1 MKPVNNVNVVKP
13 IKIVADNAAAIEAA
27 LAAVNGKSAK
37 HTYTL
42 ANEIIYIA
50 ESAESNL
57 MSLLARKSG
66 LKGAVV
72 TATSGGS
79 ALPNSYKYT
88 RQVTHVKL
96 ERRST
101 HWWLVVVEK
110 GELFSNQ
117 SGEVR
122 LALTKEQDERAV
134 EVIRKQYSVFT
145 A

>member
-1 MKPVNNVNVVKP
+1 MKA
-13 IKIVADNAAAIEAA
+13 IKIVTENAAAIEAA

-57 MSLLARKSG
+57 MSLLTRKSS

-72 TATSGGS
+72 TATSGGGS
-79 ALPNSYKYT
+79 LPNSYKYS
-88 RQVTHVKL
+88 RQVTHVKI

-101 HWWLVVVEK
+101 HWWLVAVES
-110 GELFSNQ
+110 GSLFPNQ
-117 SGEVR
+117 SGGIH
-122 LALTKEQDERAV
+122 LTLTKEQDARAI
-134 EVIRKQYSVFT
+134 EVLSKQYSVFT
-145 A
+145 G